1 MSRNDEDWESW
12 VRSPEPGWS
21 DLDFTDIAA
30 AMVSKSFVS
39 GEGSAMVVRYYKG
52 GDGQGVVSKVLFG
65 PRTHGAPGLVHGG
78 AMAAVL
84 DEVMAGTLLFG
95 GHFAFGADLHV
106 HYRQMLPVPNR
117 CVADGRIDRLEGR
130 KIFASA
136 RLRDVTGQTVFAE
149 AEALFVM
156 PSAG

>member
-1 MSRNDEDWESW
+1 MSRIEEEWDGW
-12 VRSPEPGWS
+12 VRSLEPGWS
-21 DLDFTDIAA
+21 ELDFTDLAA

-39 GEGSAMVVRYYKG
+39 GEGSPMIVRYYKG
-52 GDGQGVVSKVLFG
+52 CDGQGVVSKVVFG

-95 GHFAFGADLHV
+95 GHFAFAADLHV
-106 HYRQMLPVPNR
+106 HFRQMLPLPNR
-117 CVADGRIDRLEGR
+117 CVADGRIDRVEGR

-136 RLRDVTGQTVFAE
+136 RLRDAAGQTLFAE
-149 AEALFVM
+149 AEGVFVT